1 MANITI
7 SDLQMDRTIDREA
20 MVHIRGADGAAWVF
34 GWMRAYM
41 PNQRGNPFVIN
52 FYQINNYADQM
63 INQVQ
68 LVDVSNTAPNSA
80 VNVGVDGRSINN
92 GKIE

>member
-7 SDLQMDRTIDREA
+7 SDLREDRTLDRAA
-20 MVHIRGADGAAWVF
+20 MAHICGADGAPWVF
-34 GWMRAYM
+34 GWMRAFM
-41 PNQRGNPFVIN
+41 PNQRAMPFVIN

-68 LVDVSNTAPNSA
+68 LVDVNNTAPNSA
-80 VNVGVDGRSINN
+80 INVGVDGRSINN
-92 GKIE
+92 GQIE